1 MESDSCALPETT
13 AQDVRK
19 FQKEYLELSK
29 AGDRGAPHACF
40 RSGIVPSAWLHLRLR
55 ALFICNIC
63 FACSFV
69 WALVHS
75 PDPAHVERGLD
86 LAQGMINARE
96 IDQQHLNDLVYMCA
110 VVSLSL

>member
-1 MESDSCALPETT
+1 MCLD
-13 AQDVRK
+13 
-19 FQKEYLELSK
+19 YLKDLT
-29 AGDRGAPHACF
+29 
-40 RSGIVPSAWLHLRLR
+40 LR
-55 ALFICNIC
+55 
-63 FACSFV
+63 CSFV

-110 VVSLSL
+110 VVSLSVRGTSSAATRSADSLEA